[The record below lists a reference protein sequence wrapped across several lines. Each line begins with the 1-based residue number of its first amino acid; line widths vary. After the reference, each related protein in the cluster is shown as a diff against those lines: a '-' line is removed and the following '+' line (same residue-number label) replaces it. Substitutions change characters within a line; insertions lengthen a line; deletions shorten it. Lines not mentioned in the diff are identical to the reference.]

1 MQPLPS
7 TVHSPELTDQTGLI
21 GGAGGG
27 EGGAGGPGAG
37 GPGAGGPG
45 AGAGGPPFDPG
56 MDGMPSVGMG
66 GGIDQCVTKQSAILK
81 PPLSPHLVPQE
92 F

>member
-7 TVHSPELTDQTGLI
+7 TEHSPELTDQTGFS

-27 EGGAGGPGAG
+27 EGPGAG
-37 GPGAGGPG
+37 GAGPG
-45 AGAGGPPFDPG
+45 DGSGAPFDPG
-56 MDGMPSVGMG
+56 MDGTSADGIG